1 MGIIK
6 KVGIGIGAVLV
17 ILFVF
22 GIIHAS
28 LNPTGEVT
36 KVSNENS
43 QSEQVTSK
51 QCISNWQC
59 TNWSECT
66 LEGEHS
72 RTCTDSNGCQTTSG
86 KPAEKEKCA
95 VTFETIKSNALTV
108 SYGDLMRS
116 PDNYKGKIVHYR
128 GEVVQVMENGGDSY
142 VLRVAVTR
150 GEYRIWTDIIWVNYQ
165 GSRVLEND
173 IVELWGRVKGLKTY
187 DAVLGNSV
195 TIPELDALYLN
206 VVFKAELQA
215 TCGKTGNICCDNNDC
230 DYGNICINNVCQE
243 YGGKNQPCGP
253 NNACDYGS
261 ICVNNV
267 CQECGKDGQIS
278 CADGCSYGYELVGG
292 SCTKECSYSQIRVN
306 GVCQECGGDNQIPC
320 EDNKCDYGYELIN
333 GKCIKECG
341 YNQIRI
347 SGTCTDC
354 GGLNEPC
361 CSDSECDYGK
371 VCKNSICVNCGEE
384 AGQPC
389 CSGEYKCSSYPTTMC
404 VNDVC
409 EYCGREGEQCCENNK
424 CNSGNICKSGKCEE
438 CGGLYEQCC
447 SPDNPYICFIGS
459 CESGICVY

>member
-1 MGIIK
+1 M
-6 KVGIGIGAVLV
+6 
-17 ILFVF
+17 
-22 GIIHAS
+22 
-28 LNPTGEVT
+28 
-36 KVSNENS
+36 
-43 QSEQVTSK
+43 
-51 QCISNWQC
+51 
-59 TNWSECT
+59 
-66 LEGEHS
+66 
-72 RTCTDSNGCQTTSG
+72 
-86 KPAEKEKCA
+86 
-95 VTFETIKSNALTV
+95 KSNALNI
-108 SYGDLMRS
+108 SYYDLMRYIE
-116 PDNYKGKIVHYR
+116 NYEGKTVYYR
-128 GEVVQVMENGGDSY
+128 GEVVQVVQVSGDNY
-142 VLRVAVTR
+142 ALRIAVTR
-150 GEYRIWTDIIWVNYQ
+150 GEYRTWTDIIWVNYQ

-187 DAVLGNSV
+187 EAILGNSV

-230 DYGNICINNVCQE
+230 DYGNICI
-243 YGGKNQPCGP
+243 
-253 NNACDYGS
+253 S
-261 ICVNNV
+261 NV
-267 CQECGKDGQIS
+267 CQECGKDNQAP

-333 GKCIKECG
+333 GNCVKECG
-341 YNQIRI
+341 YSQIRI

-361 CSDSECDYGK
+361 CSDNECDYGK
-371 VCKNSICVNCGEE
+371 ICKNSVCVNCGRE

-389 CSGEYKCSSYPTTMC
+389 CTGEYKCSSYPTTMC

-424 CNSGNICKSGKCEE
+424 CNSGNICKSDKCES

-447 SPDNPYICFIGS
+447 SSDNPYICFIGS
-459 CESGICVY
+459 CVDDVCIY